1 MRKLEGLSASMA
13 RAKLSNK
20 RLVNETGPITEADMA
35 AQTKTTRRKGEEPA
49 AARRPKKMNRQA
61 EVTKA
66 ASEVF
71 WQKGYRAASIQ
82 DVADKV
88 GVLKGSLYYYIES
101 KEDLLWRI
109 IEDVHAESN
118 EILEE
123 SLALDVSPIE
133 RIRLF
138 IGRHVEWYLNNVKEV
153 TVFFREWRHL
163 AGDRLSTVKARRR
176 GYEQVIQQ
184 LIKAA
189 QDSGDISPELELRY
203 AALYVLAAV
212 NAVPDWYR
220 PTGRD
225 SAAHIAE
232 AYADM
237 TVGMLTGTPRPARRR
252 KAA

>member
-1 MRKLEGLSASMA
+1 VEQR
-13 RAKLSNK
+13 
-20 RLVNETGPITEADMA
+20 P
-35 AQTKTTRRKGEEPA
+35 
-49 AARRPKKMNRQA
+49 AARRSKKMNRQA
-61 EVTKA
+61 EVTEA

-109 IEDVHAESN
+109 IEDVHTESS
-118 EILEE
+118 EILQEA
-123 SLALDVSPIE
+123 LALDVTPIE

-153 TVFFREWRHL
+153 SVFFREWGHL
-163 AGDRLSTVKARRR
+163 TGDRLRTVKGRRR

-189 QDSGDISPELELRY
+189 QDAGDISRELDLHY

-220 PTGRD
+220 PTGSDPASR
-225 SAAHIAE
+225 IAE
-232 AYADM
+232 TYADM
-237 TVGMLTGTPRPARRR
+237 TVGMLTGTPRHAQQPARSR